1 MQKIRTFLWYDDNAQ
16 EAARFYTSVFK
27 NSKIVSTSPM
37 MTIFELEGQTFMALN
52 GGPQFKFN
60 EAISLYV
67 DCATQAEVDDLW
79 TKLSAGGEPGRCG
92 WLQDKFGLSW
102 QIIPSILGELMGD
115 EDEKKSESVMN
126 AMLAMNK
133 IDVAGLKRAYE
144 QAGKT

>member
-1 MQKIRTFLWYDDNAQ
+1 MQKIRTFLWFDENAE
-16 EAARFYTSVFK
+16 EAARFYTSIFK

-52 GGPQFKFN
+52 GGPQFKFT
-60 EAISLYV
+60 EAISLFV
-67 DCATQAEVDDLW
+67 DCANQAEVDELW

-92 WLQDKFGLSW
+92 WLKDKFGLSW
-102 QIIPSILGELMGD
+102 QVIPSVLGDLIGD

-133 IDVAGLKRAYE
+133 IDIAGLERAYE